1 MPVRRAFAVLVAVIA
16 VMMLPTVAGAQATP
30 PGPLSINPT
39 SGAAG
44 SSFTGSQDISFGFA
58 AANCVD
64 WFMLFDATVPSSH
77 DGNTQGPTRSATM
90 QVPLNAAPGAHS
102 VTSYCTDLK
111 KGTSQVGSATFT
123 VIGPTTTTTTTT
135 TSTTTTTIATTTTA
149 STTTT
154 VATTTTAK
162 PTTTTA
168 TADDH
173 HGESDHHHRQGDNN
187 RADDRADH
195 HCRDHD
201 DRAHHDDHVDD
212 DHDRA
217 DDHITEPGSSG

>member
-16 VMMLPTVAGAQATP
+16 VMMLPTVAGAQAAP

-39 SGAAG
+39 SGDAG

-58 AANCVD
+58 RANCVD
-64 WFMLFDATVPSSH
+64 WFMLFDATVPSPH
-77 DGNTQGPTRSATM
+77 DGNAQGPTRSATM

-102 VTSYCTDLK
+102 VTSYCIDLK

-168 TADDH
+168 QPTTTTAKATTTTAKAT
-173 HGESDHHHRQGDNN
+173 N

-201 DRAHHDDHVDD
+201 DRTHHDDHLDH
-212 DHDRA
+212 DHDRS